1 MKSDFKFS
9 LNKNLLVTKK
19 TTTWLNLW
27 SERLNELYNSSVVL
41 TANERSKKSYD
52 SSILSKSSFGF
63 VSAFNDCV
71 VTVNGIEG
79 AYVNE
84 LLYFKSGVSGLVLNL
99 EDSGLTIKALIFQDV
114 RTVNVGDKVTRT
126 RLILRVGVGFQNL
139 GRLLN
144 PIGIPLDRFPRPR
157 YTQFREVEIKA
168 PGVVTRSKINEP
180 LLTGVKIIDAL
191 VPIGRGQR
199 ELILGDRRTGKT
211 TIAIDSILNQK
222 SNQLILKSPVY
233 CIYVSIG
240 KRMSE
245 VKEAYR
251 ILSRKKALHYCTLVA
266 ARASDPVSLQFLAP
280 YSACSMAEYF
290 TYKNMHSL
298 IVFDDLSRHAD
309 AYRQM
314 SLLLKRPVGREAFP
328 GDIFYL
334 HSRLLE
340 RAVNLRYSYGGGSL
354 TALPIVETIQGDVS
368 AYIPTNIISITDGQI
383 YLDLARH
390 QQGFRPAVDP
400 GLSVSRIGSAA
411 QSALVKRVAGSLK
424 LQLAQY
430 RELSLFVKFGS
441 EIDAATRDLLTEG
454 KIRTE
459 LLLQNLYSP
468 VSPFSLSILLFACS
482 TPLFASLLKI
492 VGDDTRRLH
501 VYLENFRIYME
512 NSDVVSPFKVLAYE
526 TKVSADR
533 MNYCLSLFEELQVY
547 HYNNFYKHIINE
559 EDTSVVELFN
569 DRWARFSIEAVA
581 TVKLNDLFLNLYSY
595 KVWSSLSIRQNSFR
609 RARIVA
615 FLLNEPTF
623 RILAFKSG
631 LLVNFSSK
639 SKKHMRKARQ
649 WIWRRICVTK
659 YKLHNTK
666 RGKRRD
672 AWFVFFSKLRAN
684 PELLARLK
692 VLISEN
698 RGLSYRLTRLFKS
711 IF

>member
-1 MKSDFKFS
+1 MDSEFKFVF
-9 LNKNLLVTKK
+9 NGENNAVVNA
-19 TTTWLNLW
+19 TTWMGFW
-27 SERLNELYNSSVVL
+27 AERLEELYNSNATLLNSL
-41 TANERSKKSYD
+41 RSTGS
-52 SSILSKSSFGF
+52 LSLAAATKSSFGS
-63 VSAFNDCV
+63 VTAFNDCV
-71 VTVNGIEG
+71 VTINGIEG
-79 AYVNE
+79 ACVNE
-84 LLYFKSGVSGLVLNL
+84 LLYFKTGASGLVLNL
-99 EDSGLTIKALIFQDV
+99 EDGGLTIKALIFQDV
-114 RTVNVGDKVTRT
+114 RFVNVGDRVTRT
-126 RLILRVGVGFQNL
+126 RLILRVGVGFLNL

-144 PIGIPLDRFPRPR
+144 PVGVPLDRFPKPR

-211 TIAIDSILNQK
+211 TIAIDTMLNQR
-222 SNQLILKSPVY
+222 SNQLILKSPVF
-233 CIYVSIG
+233 CVYVSVG

-245 VKEAYR
+245 VKEVYR
-251 ILSRKKALHYCTLVA
+251 VLSRKKALHYCTLVA

-290 TYKNMHSL
+290 TYRNMHSL

-411 QSALVKRVAGSLK
+411 QSALVKRMAGSLK

-441 EIDAATRDLLTEG
+441 EIDAATRDQLTEG

-492 VGDDTRRLH
+492 VGDDSRRLH

-512 NSDVVSPFKVLAYE
+512 NNDIVSPFKVLAYE
-526 TKVSADR
+526 TKAASDR
-533 MNYCLSLFEELQVY
+533 IAHCLSLFEELQEY
-547 HYNNFYKHIINE
+547 HYNSFYKHIIQS
-559 EDTSVVELFN
+559 EDTS
-569 DRWARFSIEAVA
+569 
-581 TVKLNDLFLNLYSY
+581 
-595 KVWSSLSIRQNSFR
+595 
-609 RARIVA
+609 
-615 FLLNEPTF
+615 
-623 RILAFKSG
+623 
-631 LLVNFSSK
+631 LV
-639 SKKHMRKARQ
+639 
-649 WIWRRICVTK
+649 
-659 YKLHNTK
+659 
-666 RGKRRD
+666 
-672 AWFVFFSKLRAN
+672 
-684 PELLARLK
+684 
-692 VLISEN
+692 
-698 RGLSYRLTRLFKS
+698 S
-711 IF
+711 IFNEN